1 MNELKKKQIKT
12 VLKYTWPFYIVSSLL
27 VVFGLY
33 FIFNVTHR
41 LPNYKTLTLFVSGE
55 MKDSKKLRED
65 LIEKYQD
72 NELKSVSIISSEP
85 NDLNYNSKLTIP
97 GVNSADILIIPV
109 SHLRS
114 IVVAAFALELTDD
127 LIVSYYPGFSFFQ
140 EDNVNYGI
148 KLDKEKVTDYMTL
161 PSEECYMVLNGKSE
175 NTGEYSSK
183 GIKEHNNALNVVKD
197 WGM

>member
-12 VLKYTWPFYIVSSLL
+12 VLKYTWPFYIVSSLV

-33 FIFNVTHR
+33 FVFKVTHR
-41 LPNYKTLTLFVSGE
+41 LPAYKTLTLFVSGE
-55 MKDSKKLRED
+55 MKNSKKMRED
-65 LIEKYQD
+65 LIEKYKD
-72 NELKSVSIISSEP
+72 NELKSVSCISSSP

-97 GVNSADILIIPV
+97 GYNSADILIITV
-109 SHLRS
+109 SHLRD
-114 IVVAAFALELTDD
+114 VVVSAFALELTDD
-127 LIVSYYPGFSFFQ
+127 LIASYYPGFTFFQ
-140 EDNVNYGI
+140 EENVNYGI

-161 PSEECYMVLNGKSE
+161 PEEECYMVLNGKSE

-183 GIKEHNNALNVVKD
+183 GIKEHDNALNVVKD